1 VEVPSAAAQVLRP
14 RPSGVSWADEV
25 RVGSER
31 DMRLR
36 VHVEDSD
43 EMLPEYDFSGAV
55 RGKYYK
61 RYHVGTNVVLLDADV
76 AEVFP
81 NSASVNEA
89 LRLLV
94 SLADAVASRAQATA
108 RRPKS
113 RRKNARRSPQTR
125 AARGRE

>member
-1 VEVPSAAAQVLRP
+1 
-14 RPSGVSWADEV
+14 
-25 RVGSER
+25 
-31 DMRLR
+31 M
-36 VHVEDSD
+36 EDSD